1 MSKEESWRSRE
12 LRQQLVAHLR
22 HCGVLR
28 SARVAAAFAA
38 LPREVFVSHCYVRTE
53 DGRGWQ
59 CCQAEACGH
68 ERWLELVYTDQV
80 LVTRLDG
87 DWPSSS
93 SSMPSYMARMLEAL
107 EVLPGQRVLEIG
119 TGTGYNAAL
128 LAWLTGEPRRVVTLE
143 VVPELAT
150 QARQALL
157 RTVGPVRVI
166 GADGWLGYAAA
177 APYERLLVTASA
189 ASLSLAWLRQLAPGG
204 RLVLPLQGGL
214 QEGRLLVVERTE
226 AVAAEPE
233 PGRLQGRGRCLP
245 EPCAFMPL
253 SGERF
258 GLQSLHELSR
268 QPARQ
273 WRELATSLVPQAL
286 QQPAGRWWLQWA
298 TGAFGTV
305 GRTRAGQWMV
315 NCLHP
320 QQRAL
325 VHLEEETASQWLVR
339 AHGREAAQ
347 WWQQLEA
354 AAAQWQALGCPP
366 PEALELRWEGPTCC
380 WQLGTATL
388 SVAVRAAERLAS
400 SGTAE
405 PSSS

>member
-1 MSKEESWRSRE
+1 MVREEESWRSRE

-22 HCGVLR
+22 HCGVLQ
-28 SARVAAAFAA
+28 SARVAAAFAT
-38 LPREVFVSHCYVRTE
+38 LPREAFVSHCYVRTE

-59 CCQAEACGH
+59 FCQAAACGP

-107 EVLPGQRVLEIG
+107 EVLPGQQVLEIG
-119 TGTGYNAAL
+119 TGTGYTAAL
-128 LAWLTGEPRRVVTLE
+128 LAWLTGEPRRVVTVE
-143 VVPELAT
+143 VVPELAA
-150 QARQALL
+150 QARAALL

-166 GADGWLGYAAA
+166 CADGWLGYAAA

-214 QEGRLLVVERTE
+214 QEGRLLVFERTE
-226 AVAAEPE
+226 AAATEPS
-233 PGRLQGRGRCLP
+233 RLQGRGHCLP

-253 SGERF
+253 TGERF
-258 GLQSLHELSR
+258 CLQALHELSR

-286 QQPAGRWWLQWA
+286 QQSAGRWWLQWA
-298 TGAFGTV
+298 TGAVGTV

-315 NCLHP
+315 NCWQP

-339 AHGREAAQ
+339 AHGSEAAQ

-366 PEALELRWEGPTCC
+366 PEALALRWEGPTCC
-380 WQLGTATL
+380 WQLGSVTL
-388 SVAVRAAERLAS
+388 PVAVRAVGASAS
-400 SGTAE
+400 SEATA
-405 PSSS
+405 PGAS

>member
-1 MSKEESWRSRE
+1 MSEEETRRSQE
-12 LRQQLVAHLR
+12 LRAQLVAHLR
-22 HCGVLR
+22 RCGVLR
-28 SARVAAAFAA
+28 SARVAAAFAT
-38 LPREVFVSHCYVRTE
+38 LPREAFVSHCYVRTG

-59 CCQAEACGH
+59 SWQAEACGP

-107 EVLPGQRVLEIG
+107 EVQPGQQVLEIG
-119 TGTGYNAAL
+119 TGTGYTAAL
-128 LAWLTGEPRRVVTLE
+128 LAWLTGEPRRVVTVE
-143 VVPELAT
+143 VVPELAV
-150 QARQALL
+150 QAREALL

-166 GADGWLGYAAA
+166 RADGWLGYAPA

-214 QEGRLLVVERTE
+214 QEGRLLVLERAE
-226 AVAAEPE
+226 AAEAE
-233 PGRLQGRGRCLP
+233 PGRLQGRGHCLP

-253 SGERF
+253 TGERF
-258 GLQSLHELSR
+258 CLQVLNELSR

-273 WRELATSLVPQAL
+273 WHEPATGLVPQAL
-286 QQPAGRWWLQWA
+286 QEPAGRWWLQWA

-315 NCLHP
+315 NCLQP
-320 QQRAL
+320 QQQAL
-325 VHLEEETASQWLVR
+325 VHLEEETASSWRVR
-339 AHGREAAQ
+339 AQGREAAQ

-366 PEALELRWEGPTCC
+366 PEALELCWEGTAC
-380 WQLGTATL
+380 WWQVGTTRL
-388 SVAVRAAERLAS
+388 PLVVRPVEAS
-400 SGTAE
+400 RSCEAQASGI
-405 PSSS
+405 S